1 MAPLS
6 SVRQNAYSFPK
17 SNSSCV
23 ISIKYFS
30 VRTILLLSPAH
41 GRNNAHLIIFSKRPR
56 LNCIFHIDCNTAVAF
71 VFFKT
76 ATIYRR
82 WSTKEALL
90 LEAAS
95 CLSGGPDD
103 LPDTGSLRGDLV
115 ALYEGFLPALID
127 GIPGQMLPQMVAE
140 GTRNPEIRA
149 LLAEFANTRR
159 TRWRTVLERAVDR
172 GELVEGLETEVV
184 VDCLTGPLF
193 TRLLVTGRP
202 LTPAIAEQILDVV
215 LAGVT
220 PRP

>member
-1 MAPLS
+1 MSAAAAAAAEAARRPPGRPLDEQVS
-6 SVRQNAYSFPK
+6 
-17 SNSSCV
+17 
-23 ISIKYFS
+23 
-30 VRTILLLSPAH
+30 TEILDA
-41 GRNNAHLIIFSKRPR
+41 
-56 LNCIFHIDCNTAVAF
+56 AVAVLTEEGF
-71 VFFKT
+71 AGVTVDNVAATAGVSK

>member
-1 MAPLS
+1 MSAAAAATEAAARRPPGRPLDEQVS
-6 SVRQNAYSFPK
+6 
-17 SNSSCV
+17 
-23 ISIKYFS
+23 
-30 VRTILLLSPAH
+30 TEILDA
-41 GRNNAHLIIFSKRPR
+41 
-56 LNCIFHIDCNTAVAF
+56 AVAVLTEEGF
-71 VFFKT
+71 AGVTVDNVAATAGVSK

-95 CLSGGPDD
+95 CLSGVPDE
-103 LPDTGSLRGDLV
+103 LPDTGSLREDLV

-149 LLAEFANTRR
+149 LLADFSNERR
-159 TRWRTVLERAVDR
+159 ARWRNVLDRAVLR
-172 GELVEGLETEVV
+172 GELVDGIDTEVV

-202 LTPAIAEQILDVV
+202 LTPELAEQILDVV
-215 LAGVT
+215 LAGVSAGD
-220 PRP
+220 

>member
-1 MAPLS
+1 MSAAAAAAAEAARRPPGRPLDEQVS
-6 SVRQNAYSFPK
+6 
-17 SNSSCV
+17 
-23 ISIKYFS
+23 
-30 VRTILLLSPAH
+30 TEILDA
-41 GRNNAHLIIFSKRPR
+41 
-56 LNCIFHIDCNTAVAF
+56 AVAVLTEQGF
-71 VFFKT
+71 AGVTVDNVAATAGVSK

-95 CLSGGPDD
+95 CLSGAPDE

-149 LLAEFANTRR
+149 LLADFADERR

-172 GELVEGLETEVV
+172 GELVDGVDVEVV

-202 LTPAIAEQILDVV
+202 LTPALAEQILDVV
-215 LAGVT
+215 LGGVT
-220 PRP
+220 KGPHASR

>member
-1 MAPLS
+1 MSAAAAAAAEAARRPPGRPLDEQVS
-6 SVRQNAYSFPK
+6 AE
-17 SNSSCV
+17 
-23 ISIKYFS
+23 
-30 VRTILLLSPAH
+30 ILDA
-41 GRNNAHLIIFSKRPR
+41 
-56 LNCIFHIDCNTAVAF
+56 AVAVLTEEGF
-71 VFFKT
+71 AGVTVDNVAATAGVSK

-95 CLSGGPDD
+95 CLSGAPDE
-103 LPDTGSLRGDLV
+103 LPDLGSLRGDLV

-140 GTRNPEIRA
+140 GTRNPEIRT
-149 LLAEFANTRR
+149 LLADFADERR

-172 GELVEGLETEVV
+172 GELVDGLDVEVV

-202 LTPAIAEQILDVV
+202 LTPALAEQILDVV
-215 LAGVT
+215 LGGVT
-220 PRP
+220 EGPHASQ

>member
-1 MAPLS
+1 MSAAAAAAEAAARRPPGRPLDEQVS
-6 SVRQNAYSFPK
+6 AE
-17 SNSSCV
+17 
-23 ISIKYFS
+23 
-30 VRTILLLSPAH
+30 ILDA
-41 GRNNAHLIIFSKRPR
+41 
-56 LNCIFHIDCNTAVAF
+56 AVAVLTEQGF
-71 VFFKT
+71 AGVTVDNVAATAGVSK

-95 CLSGGPDD
+95 CLSGAPDE

-149 LLAEFANTRR
+149 LLADFADERR

-172 GELVEGLETEVV
+172 GELVDGVDVEVV

-202 LTPAIAEQILDVV
+202 LTPALAEQILDVV
-215 LAGVT
+215 LGGVT
-220 PRP
+220 KGPHASR

>member
-1 MAPLS
+1 MSAAAAAAAEAARRPPGRPLDEQVS
-6 SVRQNAYSFPK
+6 
-17 SNSSCV
+17 
-23 ISIKYFS
+23 
-30 VRTILLLSPAH
+30 TEILDA
-41 GRNNAHLIIFSKRPR
+41 
-56 LNCIFHIDCNTAVAF
+56 AVAVLTEQGF
-71 VFFKT
+71 AGVTVDNVAATAGVSK

-95 CLSGGPDD
+95 CLSGAPDE

-149 LLAEFANTRR
+149 LLADFADERR
-159 TRWRTVLERAVDR
+159 TRWRTVLERAVGR
-172 GELVEGLETEVV
+172 GELVDGVDVEVV

-202 LTPAIAEQILDVV
+202 LTPALAEQILDVV
-215 LAGVT
+215 LGGVT
-220 PRP
+220 KGPHASR

>member
-1 MAPLS
+1 MSAAAAAAAEAARRPPGRPLEEQVS
-6 SVRQNAYSFPK
+6 
-17 SNSSCV
+17 
-23 ISIKYFS
+23 
-30 VRTILLLSPAH
+30 TEILDA
-41 GRNNAHLIIFSKRPR
+41 
-56 LNCIFHIDCNTAVAF
+56 AVAVLTEEGF
-71 VFFKT
+71 AGVTVDNVAATAGVSK